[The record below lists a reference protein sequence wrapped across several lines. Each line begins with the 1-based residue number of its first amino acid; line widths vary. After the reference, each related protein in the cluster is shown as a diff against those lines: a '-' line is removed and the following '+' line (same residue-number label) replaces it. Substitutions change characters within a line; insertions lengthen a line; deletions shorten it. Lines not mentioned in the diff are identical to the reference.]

1 MITGQTMEMAL
12 GLPVLVDS
20 FGDRVPRYCFPFT
33 IQNISRIITY
43 LGLIDPDS
51 LLENIKDEERLEFLL
66 RLLSESF
73 QKNEPEDVLKNITE
87 ERFPELIQDIKLING
102 VSDKNG
108 ERNLQSEQTA
118 LGFDESI
125 YALQTYTS
133 NTYKDIRDM
142 TLVQLSGLLEA
153 IGKKI
158 NWEYKTGIL
167 DLVSEPNDFIDNDE
181 YPLAPKQEKKKMVTM
196 QDLMGLR
203 ADN

>member
-33 IQNISRIITY
+33 IQNLSRIITY

-87 ERFPELIQDIKLING
+87 ESFPELIQDIKLING

-108 ERNLQSEQTA
+108 ERDLQSEQTA

-133 NTYKDIRDM
+133 NTFKDIRDM
-142 TLVQLSGLLEA
+142 TLVQLSGLVEA

-167 DLVSEPNDFIDNDE
+167 GSVSEPNDLIDDDE
-181 YPLAPKQEKKKMVTM
+181 HPLAPKQEKKKMVTM
-196 QDLMGLR
+196 KDLMGLR

>member
-33 IQNISRIITY
+33 IQNLSRIITY

-108 ERNLQSEQTA
+108 ERDLQSEQTA

-167 DLVSEPNDFIDNDE
+167 DLVSEPNDFIDSDE